1 MGAQTTQWIWQRGG
15 ESYAD
20 FWWAWAAS
28 CFALFCSCLSTFPY
42 FDFSPMQLMFSSVQ
56 YSLVGWKNQLILR
69 RWRSENK
76 CTRAETGKETFKV
89 TNEQNERNDN
99 DNVAQLLVASWTNNS
114 IQLKSK
120 YFVGRQRKES
130 SVKHISSVCCSC
142 FVHKVV
148 CLFEI
153 AATLNP
159 LQ

>member
-89 TNEQNERNDN
+89 TNEQNRETTMIMLRNYLSPVERTILFNWK
-99 DNVAQLLVASWTNNS
+99 ASILLADREKNHQWST
-114 IQLKSK
+114 
-120 YFVGRQRKES
+120 
-130 SVKHISSVCCSC
+130 
-142 FVHKVV
+142 
-148 CLFEI
+148 
-153 AATLNP
+153 
-159 LQ
+159 